1 VYVLVALGIIGGK
14 CCREQLL
21 GRWADVFL
29 LGMSGTLTGLY
40 FAHRKQRDLE
50 RSKRAQYWREQV
62 NSACIGCGMILIALS
77 RMLSTKI

>member
-1 VYVLVALGIIGGK
+1 MLTFSV
-14 CCREQLL
+14 
-21 GRWADVFL
+21 

-62 NSACIGCGMILIALS
+62 
-77 RMLSTKI
+77 STAIVLGEDRY